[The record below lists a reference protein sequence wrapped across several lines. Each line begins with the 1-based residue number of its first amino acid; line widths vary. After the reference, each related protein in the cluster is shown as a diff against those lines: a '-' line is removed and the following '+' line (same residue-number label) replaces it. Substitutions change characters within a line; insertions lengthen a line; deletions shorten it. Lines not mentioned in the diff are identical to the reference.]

1 MCRSVGFGVTLAPGF
16 TGCFSR
22 QAWEVRIHKH
32 ASVLIFLSQIPELI
46 RPRLA
51 FVLAQLR
58 VDGGCTPTDEEQS
71 CGTVCCQAT
80 TWFLSH

>member
-1 MCRSVGFGVTLAPGF
+1 VH
-16 TGCFSR
+16 
-22 QAWEVRIHKH
+22 IHKH

-58 VDGGCTPTDEEQS
+58 VDGGCTPTDEERIWDS
-71 CGTVCCQAT
+71 LLPSNHVA
-80 TWFLSH
+80 SHHTDIKVVALPLPHYTKYK